1 MLPQKKMFN
10 CLVAS
15 ENRLLEKP
23 VSDMY
28 VYPLVPSL
36 LTVKRRMADMT
47 PPPHSVKLQII
58 YGLKMSET
66 ADLDTFTIQ
75 TCISC
80 TACMVGSYSQG
91 GETCLEPAV
100 HISDSEVGLLLS
112 LSLVCPVRNLIC
124 ISFLICAILNTP
136 NNLWLVHGYY
146 YSC

>member
-47 PPPHSVKLQII
+47 PPPHSMKLQII

-80 TACMVGSYSQG
+80 IACMVGSYSQG
-91 GETCLEPAV
+91 GGEPAR
-100 HISDSEVGLLLS
+100 S
-112 LSLVCPVRNLIC
+112 LQSTYQTLKWAFYC
-124 ISFLICAILNTP
+124 
-136 NNLWLVHGYY
+136 H
-146 YSC
+146 